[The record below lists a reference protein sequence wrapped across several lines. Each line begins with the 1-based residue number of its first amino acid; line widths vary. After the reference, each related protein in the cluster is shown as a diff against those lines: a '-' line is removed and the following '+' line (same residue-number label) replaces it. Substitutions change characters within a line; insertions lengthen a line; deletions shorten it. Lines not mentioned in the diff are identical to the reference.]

1 MNSRVPITITET
13 SELTVLHTGMEQCA
27 PAHAFGPAVR
37 DYYLIHFILS
47 GKGFFQCEGR
57 TDELAAGQ
65 GFLIC
70 PDKVAY
76 YQADTQDPWRYV
88 WIGFKG
94 SKAAYYLRRA
104 GLSPQAPIIG
114 APGLADDQTS
124 VLTLSGCFR
133 QIAADSGLRNGRDLR
148 LLAWLQLMLSILTE
162 QNAGGSPEEDQTGR
176 CAEYVRQACDF
187 MEMNYARKITVGELA
202 GHIGLDRSYFGLLF
216 RRSTGLPPQ
225 QYLLRLRMEKACSL
239 MTRSR
244 LPVAAIAHAVGY
256 EDPLL
261 FSRMFRQT
269 VGCPPSQYRHLQEQR
284 KHAQNA
290 CSII

>member
-1 MNSRVPITITET
+1 MNSRVPIAITE
-13 SELTVLHTGMEQCA
+13 SGELNVLHSGMEQCA

-37 DYYLIHFILS
+37 NYYLIHFVMS
-47 GKGFFQCEGR
+47 GKGVFQCEGR
-57 TDELAAGQ
+57 TDELTAGQ

-76 YQADTQDPWRYV
+76 YQADTQDPWRYI

-94 SKAAYYLRRA
+94 SKAASYLRRA

-114 APGLADDQTS
+114 TPGPTDDQS
-124 VLTLSGCFR
+124 SILTLAGCFR
-133 QIAADSGLRNGRDLR
+133 QIAAVSDLRSGRDLR
-148 LLAWLQLMLSILTE
+148 ILAWLQLMLSILIE
-162 QNAGGSPEEDQTGR
+162 QNAGGSPEEDQTGKY
-176 CAEYVRQACDF
+176 AEYIRQACDF

-202 GHIGLDRSYFGLLF
+202 RHIGLDRSYFGMLF
-216 RRSTGLPPQ
+216 RQSTGLPPQ

-239 MTRSR
+239 MARSR

-261 FSRMFRQT
+261 FSRMFRRIA
-269 VGCPPSQYRHLQEQR
+269 GCSPSQYRRLQDER
-284 KHAQNA
+284 KQNRNA